1 MSWGEKKRQQN
12 NKERRWGC
20 ERQKEVENCCL
31 FSGKMSGRVVPDPA
45 LVQTFSC
52 VFHMCFFYTIFRAKE
67 YFHMW
72 LEGDGGRIS
81 EGGRV
86 GISDN

>member
-1 MSWGEKKRQQN
+1 M
-12 NKERRWGC
+12 
-20 ERQKEVENCCL
+20 
-31 FSGKMSGRVVPDPA
+31 FSI
-45 LVQTFSC
+45 C
-52 VFHMCFFYTIFRAKE
+52 VFLNTIFRAKE

-81 EGGRV
+81 EGGQV